1 MDRAKRTRK
10 ADKKIA
16 YAEDSSED
24 PAWEDDAPTAS
35 GGGGGSKGKKR
46 AKKTGKACGSDEP
59 THGALI
65 SRCSRGD
72 LESLVLG
79 KISDGSSTSISDIL
93 ALLPEAAKSN
103 KPPPAVVVK
112 SGKERVGTGR
122 FDALDEELLLAIIKK
137 IPFRYRLACTTSV
150 CKSWRSLRDHIP
162 LWTEV
167 IITDTVASFPGY
179 QLTRLCYILCAHQD
193 FFDFDY

>member
-10 ADKKIA
+10 VDKKIA

-35 GGGGGSKGKKR
+35 VGGGGSKGKKR

-72 LESLVLG
+72 LGELSMR
-79 KISDGSSTSISDIL
+79 
-93 ALLPEAAKSN
+93 AL
-103 KPPPAVVVK
+103 
-112 SGKERVGTGR
+112 
-122 FDALDEELLLAIIKK
+122 I
-137 IPFRYRLACTTSV
+137 
-150 CKSWRSLRDHIP
+150 
-162 LWTEV
+162 
-167 IITDTVASFPGY
+167 
-179 QLTRLCYILCAHQD
+179 
-193 FFDFDY
+193 